1 MRSIGAALLVDTG
14 SPDNLCGDAFTKKV
28 TEINLQVGR
37 KPPEHVETPPFR
49 VGGVGNGT
57 NTATKRVTTEI
68 GIDHERN
75 GMYTAPEL
83 PNSRVPGL
91 LGRRSM
97 KMNRVLI
104 DCFNN
109 RFFAIGQGGY
119 VLKLSPGSTTADLQE
134 SEAGHL
140 MLPCSNFA
148 PNASTTMS
156 FQAASENAHTDN
168 DE

>member
-1 MRSIGAALLVDTG
+1 M
-14 SPDNLCGDAFTKKV
+14 
-28 TEINLQVGR
+28 
-37 KPPEHVETPPFR
+37 
-49 VGGVGNGT
+49 
-57 NTATKRVTTEI
+57 EI

-91 LGRRSM
+91 LGRRSV

-109 RFFAIGQGGY
+109 RFFTIGQGGY
-119 VLKLSPGSTTADLQE
+119 VLQLSPGSTTADLQE
-134 SEAGHL
+134 SATGHL

-148 PNASTTMS
+148 SNASTTMS
-156 FQAASENAHTDN
+156 FQAASENANTDN
-168 DE
+168 EE